1 LIVVSDRTCQYRAPD
16 GFRCFLHESPSYGD
30 YLNIVT
36 ASLIAIGV
44 LFEVVLLFTVKDML
58 LYGDEPEDVYR

>member
-1 LIVVSDRTCQYRAPD
+1 
-16 GFRCFLHESPSYGD
+16 LHESPSYGD